1 MNSLNSTTILSRI
14 HYRSTIYF
22 AIQPSFANPLSFANS
37 IWSHFSFHEFIMNS
51 ISIPRIRYQ
60 FAFFREFSMNSF
72 SVASIHDPSRE
83 YVMNSI
89 SVSHITMDTVFF
101 VNSLRIY
108 FTLYTIDQTARNGPF
123 WTILAHFWTLV
134 TFYDIIWPQIIL
146 NLNSRP
152 NSESKHMYIWYI
164 SISRPDSTPIGQVW
178 PGLAGRTSSAF

>member
-1 MNSLNSTTILSRI
+1 MKSLFFPRI
-14 HYRSTIYF
+14 HYEFNFYS
-22 AIQPSFANPLSFANS
+22 ANPLSIRFFVANS
-37 IWSHFSFHEFIMNS
+37 VWIHFLLRVFTIHLANMSWIQYLFRTSLWI
-51 ISIPRIRYQ
+51 Q
-60 FAFFREFSMNSF
+60 FFF
-72 SVASIHDPSRE
+72 A
-83 YVMNSI
+83 
-89 SVSHITMDTVFF
+89 
-101 VNSLRIY
+101 NSLRIY

-178 PGLAGRTSSAF
+178 PGLAGRTSSAFVRRPPPSAF